1 MYGVNEGVESLLRGL
16 TLLRVL
22 VFLFVDLDETGR
34 FVFGGLL
41 GLWALL
47 QSTGDEGDWEVDRLV
62 GELNGDRGVFVGL
75 LVSELLAEVQLDV
88 LYRALPTV
96 HYKGIY
102 LDSAVLEPHD
112 QQPATLRKLYTVYF
126 WLLAIIRIQA
136 LSTLIIPEQHF
147 PVTPAHWY
155 YNWVLGVDCEV

>member
-1 MYGVNEGVESLLRGL
+1 
-16 TLLRVL
+16 
-22 VFLFVDLDETGR
+22 
-34 FVFGGLL
+34 
-41 GLWALL
+41 
-47 QSTGDEGDWEVDRLV
+47 V

-126 WLLAIIRIQA
+126 
-136 LSTLIIPEQHF
+136 
-147 PVTPAHWY
+147 
-155 YNWVLGVDCEV
+155 